1 MIHVRVKFKD
11 KNKTKTPENQH
22 WKQHRAKLLTDW
34 LNLKNTLRI
43 IT

>member
-1 MIHVRVKFKD
+1 MIHVGVKFKE
-11 KNKTKTPENQH
+11 KTKKKKPEYQH
-22 WKQHRAKLLTDW
+22 WKQHRAKLLTNW